1 MTILSSYYK
10 NVYESSNLQ
19 LDILLNNRKFSYI
32 VNISYILQYL
42 SHIYHNLFYHSF
54 LFTTNID
61 NDELDVLSFH
71 LLIVEVLLYEL
82 Q

>member
-19 LDILLNNRKFSYI
+19 LDNLLNNRKFSYI

-54 LFTTNID
+54 LFNANFD
-61 NDELDVLSFH
+61 NDGLDVLSFH

>member
-19 LDILLNNRKFSYI
+19 LDILLNNRTSSYI
-32 VNISYILQYL
+32 LNTSYILQYL
-42 SHIYHNLFYHSF
+42 SHIYHNLFHYSF
-54 LFTTNID
+54 LFNTNFD
-61 NDELDVLSFH
+61 NDELDVLSCH
-71 LLIVEVLLYEL
+71 RLIEVILLYEL